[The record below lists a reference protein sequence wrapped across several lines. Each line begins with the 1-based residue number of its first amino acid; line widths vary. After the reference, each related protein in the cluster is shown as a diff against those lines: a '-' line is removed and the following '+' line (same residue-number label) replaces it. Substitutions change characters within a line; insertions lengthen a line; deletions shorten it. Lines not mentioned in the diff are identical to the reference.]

1 MMLQTKTSMRI
12 KYLITDT
19 IVNTTPAQ
27 IHFCLGAPYRFTT
40 FSGKPARPA
49 TLPDGTKGFTGL
61 LPPCSALTPSKAGK
75 PQPCIVSIGI
85 VDNPKSSTKVNAV
98 LRLRIP
104 ATTKGGDPWG
114 GA

>member
-1 MMLQTKTSMRI
+1 MRI
-12 KYLITDT
+12 NYLITDS
-19 IVNTTPAQ
+19 ISNTTTNQ
-27 IHFCLGAPYRFTT
+27 IHFCLGAPYQFTT
-40 FSGKPARPA
+40 DSGKPARPT

-61 LPPCSALTPSKAGK
+61 LPPCLALTPSKAGK
-75 PQPCIVSIGI
+75 PQPCIVSVGL